1 MFDFEHQIRQWRR
14 GISIRLPIH
23 SDAVAELE
31 DHLREA
37 VQRHVQNGMTQEAA
51 WTKAME
57 ELGSPDSIM
66 IEFNKLPGYAVYRW
80 WPARI
85 VMGTY
90 FIVALLASS
99 FIVSRLL
106 KGKIDTLLALHVLTI
121 TLGYTAVFSI
131 SAIAAWS
138 VLSRTF
144 RGWSDTETEVL
155 SRTTWYITV
164 SALVL
169 TMLGMALG
177 GFWVYSQTG
186 QYWAWNP
193 KEIGGVTLVAW
204 NALVLVLLNR
214 RKNERIGMVLGL
226 MGSAL
231 VTLCWFGPIFAASGA
246 LHGQRGSDIPIRV
259 AVIEVASLLALLSLV
274 CLPAGHVR
282 YRR

>member
-1 MFDFEHQIRQWRR
+1 
-14 GISIRLPIH
+14 
-23 SDAVAELE
+23 
-31 DHLREA
+31 
-37 VQRHVQNGMTQEAA
+37 
-51 WTKAME
+51 ME
-57 ELGSPDSIM
+57 EMGSPDSIM
-66 IEFNKLPGYAVYRW
+66 IEFNKLPGYAVYQW

-90 FIVALLASS
+90 FIIALLASS
-99 FIVSRLL
+99 FIASRLL
-106 KGKIDTLLALHVLTI
+106 KGKIDTLLAFHVLTI
-121 TLGYTAVFSI
+121 TLGYAAVFSI

-169 TMLGMALG
+169 TIIGMVLG

-186 QYWAWNP
+186 QYWSWNP

-226 MGSAL
+226 MGCAL
-231 VTLCWFGPIFAASGA
+231 VTLCWFGPIFVSSGA
-246 LHGQRGSDIPIRV
+246 LYGQRGSEMSIRV
-259 AVIEVASLLALLSLV
+259 AFIEVASLLALLSLV
-274 CLPAGHVR
+274 MLPAGHVR
-282 YRR
+282 FRR